1 MGKKNV
7 LLVALLAVLVVFSS
21 FTAGIFMGRYLEEK
35 KVEKY
40 AQDLPSVQKVAEVLS
55 IINHGYVEPVS
66 DKKLIDGAVNGM
78 IKALDD
84 PYTHYQEAQCFSA
97 FNEEMS
103 GHFYGIGVNL
113 SNSKSPDGELVVE
126 YPIPGTPA
134 EKAGIEAKDII
145 AKIGDKSTKGMDIN
159 TAVKLIRGDKGT
171 KVSLTI
177 KREGVKNPM
186 VFDLVREQI
195 NLPNV
200 FSKKLDNDIGYIQIY
215 EFNGETSNEV
225 KKQYD
230 KLKSEGIKGL
240 ILDLR
245 NNPGGML
252 DEAVNLAS
260 LWIPDGPIVK
270 TKSRTGHEQERD
282 AIGGADT
289 KMPLVVL
296 VNKGSASAS
305 EIVSGALQDY
315 GRAVIVGETT
325 FGKACVQSVIT
336 LSDGSGLLLTTER
349 YYTPKG
355 RMIQKKGI
363 KPDIVVKFDHKA
375 KTDAQLNKAEEVIR
389 EFISGKR
396 QIKIAKIAS

>member
-7 LLVALLAVLVVFSS
+7 LIIVLLTILVVLSS
-21 FTAGIFMGRYLEEK
+21 FTAGMFIGRYLEDK
-35 KVEKY
+35 RAEKY
-40 AQDLPSVQKVAEVLS
+40 AQDLPSVQKVAELLN
-55 IINHGYVEPVS
+55 IIDRGYVESVS
-66 DKKLIDGAVNGM
+66 DKKLINGAVKGM
-78 IKALDD
+78 IEALDD
-84 PYTHYQEAQCFSA
+84 PYTHYQEAKCFDA

-103 GHFYGIGVNL
+103 GHFYGVGITLDEN
-113 SNSKSPDGELVVE
+113 KSPGGELVVE
-126 YPIPGTPA
+126 HPIPGTPA
-134 EKAGIEAKDII
+134 GRAGIEAKDII
-145 AKIGDKSTKGMDIN
+145 AKIGDKPTKGMDIK

-177 KREGVKNPM
+177 KRESVKDPM

-200 FSKKLDNDIGYIQIY
+200 FSKKLDNDIGYIQVY

-230 KLKSEGIKGL
+230 KLKSDGIKGL

-245 NNPGGML
+245 NNPGGIL

-270 TKSRTGHEQERD
+270 TKSRSEHEQERD

-325 FGKACVQSVIT
+325 FGKASVQSVIK

-363 KPDIVVKFDHKA
+363 KPDIVAKFDHKA
-375 KTDAQLNKAEEVIR
+375 KTDAQMDKAKEVIR

-396 QIKIAKIAS
+396 QIKIDKIAS

>member
-7 LLVALLAVLVVFSS
+7 LIIALLAILVVLSS
-21 FTAGIFMGRYLEEK
+21 FTAGMFIGRYLEDK
-35 KVEKY
+35 RVEKY
-40 AQDLPSVQKVAEVLS
+40 AQDLPSVQKVAELLN
-55 IINHGYVEPVS
+55 IIDRGYVESVS
-66 DKKLIDGAVNGM
+66 DKKLINGAVKGM
-78 IKALDD
+78 IEALDD
-84 PYTHYQEAQCFSA
+84 PYTHYQEAKCFDA

-103 GHFYGIGVNL
+103 GHFYGVGIALGEN
-113 SNSKSPDGELVVE
+113 KSPDGELVVDH
-126 YPIPGTPA
+126 PISGTPA
-134 EKAGIEAKDII
+134 ERAGIEAKDII
-145 AKIGDKSTKGMDIN
+145 AKIGDKPTKGMDIKA
-159 TAVKLIRGDKGT
+159 AVKLIRGDKGT

-177 KREGVKNPM
+177 KRESVKGPM

-200 FSKKLDNDIGYIQIY
+200 FSKKLDNDVGYIQVY

-230 KLKSEGIKGL
+230 KLKSDGIKGL

-245 NNPGGML
+245 NNPGGIL

-260 LWIPDGPIVK
+260 LWIPGGPIVK
-270 TKSRTGHEQERD
+270 TKSRSEHEQERD

-325 FGKACVQSVIT
+325 FGKASVQSVIK

-363 KPDIVVKFDHKA
+363 KPDIVAKFDHKA
-375 KTDAQLNKAEEVIR
+375 KTDAQMDKAKEVIR

-396 QIKIAKIAS
+396 QIKIDKIAS